1 MKKNWTRKAETM
13 SEEEI
18 DRVGISKE
26 YMTYAGSVQ
35 QAINNIPGYIE
46 IINQAKAAIQLEAEN
61 QKLREENERLTLKI
75 EKHNAVMQEFRKAFP
90 GLCLFKFGQ

>member
-1 MKKNWTRKAETM
+1 MSKKPILT
-13 SEEEI
+13 EEELLELS
-18 DRVGISKE
+18 DKHHS
-26 YMTYAGSVQ
+26 Y
-35 QAINNIPGYIE
+35 PGNGLPTREFIQLFD
-46 IINQAKAAIQLEAEN
+46 QAKAAIQLEAEN